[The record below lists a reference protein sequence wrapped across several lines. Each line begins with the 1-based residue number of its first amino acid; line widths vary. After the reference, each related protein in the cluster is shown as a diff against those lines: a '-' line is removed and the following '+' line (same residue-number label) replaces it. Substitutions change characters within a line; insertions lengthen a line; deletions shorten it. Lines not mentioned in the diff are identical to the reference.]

1 MTEETKAPSGS
12 GEVEGA
18 LLQPLFSLVEL
29 LLHVALA
36 VALPG
41 CGGHSGSRIQWTRTW
56 EVLGVVVLLG
66 ERGEVLKTTTATKH
80 HRLIG
85 GNHSGLQ
92 SINSFDQLPHV
103 LVEI

>member
-1 MTEETKAPSGS
+1 MTEETKAPSCL

-18 LLQPLFSLVEL
+18 LLQPLLSLVQL

-36 VALPG
+36 VTLTW
-41 CGGHSGSRIQWTRTW
+41 CGGHSGSRIQWTWSW
-56 EVLGVVVLLG
+56 EVLEVLEVVLW
-66 ERGEVLKTTTATKH
+66 LKTTTKH

>member
-1 MTEETKAPSGS
+1 MTEETKAPSCL

-18 LLQPLFSLVEL
+18 LLQPLLSLVQL

-36 VALPG
+36 VALTW
-41 CGGHSGSRIQWTRTW
+41 CGGHSGSRIQWTWSW
-56 EVLGVVVLLG
+56 EVLEVVVVLGLG
-66 ERGEVLKTTTATKH
+66 EGGEVLKTTTKH

-103 LVEI
+103 LIEI